1 MVYFTRTVPDA
12 LGDQRVEFAIS
23 IRENPEQVHR
33 LEAQG
38 FVSCSSEAF
47 REAWR
52 KKDAQA
58 FERMQAAALMVHPAH
73 G

>member
-1 MVYFTRTVPDA
+1 MVFFTRTVSDA
-12 LGDQRVEFAIS
+12 LSGPHVELALSIS
-23 IRENPEQVHR
+23 ENTAQVER

-38 FVSCSSEAF
+38 FVRCSIEAF

-58 FERMQAAALMVHPAH
+58 FARMRAATQMIHSPQ